1 MVETLTTEKLEQL
14 RQLLDQFGLPSS
26 DIGTAT
32 WFKLLG
38 ISGAGRL
45 VSAAGLEH
53 CDGSLLL
60 RSVATDPAFQ
70 GKGMAAELVSTLN
83 LAAKEAG
90 YDEIWLLT
98 IDADRYFSRHQDFH
112 LVERSEAPEGIRC
125 SAQFRGLCPTDAIL
139 MRRRFT

>member
-1 MVETLTTEKLEQL
+1 MVETLTTKKLEQL

-26 DIGTAT
+26 DVETTA

-38 ISGAGRL
+38 ISDAGRL
-45 VSAAGLEH
+45 VSAAGLEQ

-60 RSVATDPAFQ
+60 RSVVTDPAFQ

-98 IDADRYFSRHQDFH
+98 IDADRYFSRHHEF
-112 LVERSEAPEGIRC
+112 LVVERSDAPEGIRC
-125 SAQFRGLCPTDAIL
+125 SAQFLGLCPTDAIL